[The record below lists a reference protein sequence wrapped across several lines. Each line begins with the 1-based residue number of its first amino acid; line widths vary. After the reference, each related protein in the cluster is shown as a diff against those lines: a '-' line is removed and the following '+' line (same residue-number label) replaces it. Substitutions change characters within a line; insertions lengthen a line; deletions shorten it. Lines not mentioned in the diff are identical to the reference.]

1 MTAITLTS
9 DQQNALEQF
18 TQFLSDP
25 SEQVFVLEGY
35 SGTGKTTLVKTLLDQ
50 LPALMKTVRLI
61 NPQVKRYD
69 VELTATTN
77 KAAENFGM
85 IT

>member
-1 MTAITLTS
+1 MTAITLTP

-18 TQFLSDP
+18 TQFLTDP

-50 LPALMKTVRLI
+50 LPKLMKAARLI
-61 NPQVKRYD
+61 NPNVQRYD

-77 KAAENFGM
+77 KAAEN
-85 IT
+85 